1 MPVQHPDDTLSP
13 EWYVTNSAV
22 ALTTPTGPTLA
33 AHRATVARHRS
44 GTPKTRTSAYCVVV
58 AIGHG
63 DQDSYRPALQLAAR
77 EAKHRGLAIKL
88 VHGCVEEPGLAVGDP
103 GPAARSRR
111 GRRILNAAAREMREL
126 VDDDVRVYTNNSLL
140 TAVDALLGESLT
152 APLIVLQ
159 RTPSTGRRAAAPGS
173 TVSAVAAQASCPVAL
188 APSSNAGRVSTGVV
202 MRMEHHD
209 RSALA
214 RSEAWDEAA
223 LRRVPL
229 TVEHAWDGPFSR
241 SLSSARLPPSRRE
254 RQRDRAN
261 DLRRLADLVA
271 ALDTSRS
278 TAVLEKVLK
287 KAAAE

>member
-1 MPVQHPDDTLSP
+1 MPVRHLDEAPHA
-13 EWYVTNSAV
+13 EWRVADPVMDSASRGGPARVT
-22 ALTTPTGPTLA
+22 
-33 AHRATVARHRS
+33 HRAKVARHS
-44 GTPKTRTSAYCVVV
+44 PGTTMTRTSAYCVVV

-77 EAKHRGLAIKL
+77 EARQRGLAIKL
-88 VHGCVEEPGLAVGDP
+88 VHGSVEDEGSTGGATEAG
-103 GPAARSRR
+103 ARTRR

-126 VDDDVRVYTNNSLL
+126 VDDQVRIYTNNSPL

-159 RTPSTGRRAAAPGS
+159 RTPSTSREAKPPGATLS
-173 TVSAVAAQASCPVAL
+173 VVAAEASCPVAL
-188 APSSNAGRVSTGVV
+188 APSGNAGRVSSGVV
-202 MRMEHHD
+202 MRMEQQD

-241 SLSSARLPPSRRE
+241 TPTSNHLPPSRKERSRE
-254 RQRDRAN
+254 RER
-261 DLRRLADLVA
+261 DLRRLADLITA
-271 ALDTSRS
+271 METSS
-278 TAVLEKVLK
+278 S
-287 KAAAE
+287 AAELNQVLLQATR